1 MEEVPRAYLLA
12 ICIGY
17 TTCYLLPTVYY
28 LLLTTHYL
36 LQALGLLTGFPT
48 ERLALQGPEQ
58 PAAARYAAA
67 SDMNSDEADR
77 DVLWSRL
84 LSAHEAGYPLP
95 LPKATPYPN
104 PSPSPFLSP
113 SPSPNPDLNL
123 DPDPNQA
130 GYLCGA
136 SCGAGGGG
144 RDAAALS
151 AAAEAMGLLTE
162 HAYSVL
168 QVCAT

>member
-1 MEEVPRAYLLA
+1 MLPTYHPFPKLEGGTVEEVPRAYLLA
-12 ICIGY
+12 IFIGY

-67 SDMNSDEADR
+67 SDSNADEADR

-84 LSAHEAGYPLP
+84 LSAHEVGSSLP
-95 LPKATPYPN
+95 LP
-104 PSPSPFLSP
+104 
-113 SPSPNPDLNL
+113 
-123 DPDPNQA
+123 
-130 GYLCGA
+130 
-136 SCGAGGGG
+136 
-144 RDAAALS
+144 
-151 AAAEAMGLLTE
+151 
-162 HAYSVL
+162 
-168 QVCAT
+168 